1 MRPFKPG
8 DPATKRANVSG
19 LIVSQYLSVLT
30 RNHSLNIVDVRR
42 RFDRAASGFDEAD
55 FVHSVTRDGL
65 FARLQPVV
73 ADAHVVLDLG
83 CATGSATRQLAKRFR
98 GARIIAVDL
107 SRQMLEACRA
117 KQGWFSKVRTIQ
129 ADAVALPFADQSID
143 IVFANLL
150 LPWADDPAKLAEEVS
165 RVLRKD
171 GLFAFATLGPDS
183 LLELRNA
190 WAAIDKYEHV
200 NHFFDMHDTG
210 DALVRAGLRD
220 PVLDVDHLTVTYNNA
235 EALFRDLTASG
246 ARNTLTNRNRSLV
259 GKDRLEA
266 VRKHIE
272 GAGPGDKISLNLEL
286 VYGHCWGGGTRRA
299 SGDVR
304 IDPATISVRG
314 DST

>member
-1 MRPFKPG
+1 MRPFNPG

-30 RNHSLNIVDVRR
+30 PKHTLNIVDVRR
-42 RFDRAASGFDEAD
+42 RFDRAASGFDEVD

-83 CATGSATRQLAKRFR
+83 CATGSATKQLAKRFR

-129 ADAVALPFADQSID
+129 ADAAALPFADQSID

-190 WAAIDKYEHV
+190 WAAIDEYEHV
-200 NHFFDMHDTG
+200 NRFFDMHDTG

-220 PVLDVDHLTVTYNNA
+220 PVLDVDRLTVTYNNA

-266 VRKHIE
+266 VHKHIE

-286 VYGHCWGGGTRRA
+286 VYGHCWGGGTRRT